1 MQWNNNSPIYLQI
14 KEKIIAAII
23 DQAMLEGDA
32 IPSIRQISAEYQI
45 NPITVSKAYQLLV
58 DDGVLEKRRGLGMF
72 VMDGARA
79 QLLQQQKQQFLL
91 DEWPALK
98 EKLKRLGLSLE
109 ELML

>member
-32 IPSIRQISAEYQI
+32 IPSIRQISADYQI

-58 DDGVLEKRRGLGMF
+58 ENGILEKRRGLGMF
-72 VMDGARA
+72 VMEGARK
-79 QLLQQQKQQFLL
+79 QLLHEQKQQFLL
-91 DEWPALK
+91 DEWPELK
-98 EKLKRLGLSLE
+98 AKIKRLGLSLE
-109 ELML
+109 ELV